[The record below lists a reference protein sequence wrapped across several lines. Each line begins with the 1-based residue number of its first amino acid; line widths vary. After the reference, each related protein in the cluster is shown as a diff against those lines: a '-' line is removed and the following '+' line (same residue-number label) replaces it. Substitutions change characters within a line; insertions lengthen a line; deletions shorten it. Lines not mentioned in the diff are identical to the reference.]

1 MSGIMDDMLVRYGV
15 EKVPAI
21 LDRIK
26 KFGFKYTTYS
36 GITWGLDDVRTPP
49 GKDAII
55 LKAKAGSDKIDEQF
69 NEGLLAEDERLR
81 KNVEI
86 WQKAK
91 SDVEKLVPDSL
102 EMNVLDM
109 VKSGARGS
117 IGHITQMVGMKGL
130 IINTAGETI
139 EFPIISGMKD
149 GLTPIEYFITTHGA
163 RKGLTDTALNTA
175 RAGYLTR
182 RLFDVAQDV
191 MITEDDCGTKDSIV
205 IKKESAS
212 GIEVSIAKNIRGRIL
227 AEDVKGTDGKVMFK
241 KGHLLSKQEATAIEN
256 AGVTEIHVRS
266 PLACKTL
273 NGVCKQCYGIDLGK
287 NHLIDLGEAVGTV
300 AAQAIG
306 EPGTQLTMRTFHA
319 GGTASVGGDIT
330 AGLPRVEE
338 VFEKR
343 RPKNPAVVANVSGTV
358 SSVKDMGKEKVISVI
373 PDLEDKGKTKKGAA
387 EIEYSFSSRRMALV
401 KMGDKIVKGQFLT
414 DGSADIDEVFEFAGR
429 ERAMD
434 YIIREIGKIY
444 ELQGETVSRKHIE
457 IIVKQMFSRR
467 QITDAGDSRF
477 SMDDVVAINDLNVE
491 NEKVKDAGKAPAV
504 GENVVMGI
512 TEVSLSRQS
521 FLSAA
526 SFQHTTRI
534 FISAA
539 IRGTEDKLQGL
550 KENVI
555 IGRIIPAGTGYE
567 GSPKKAMIDAV
578 TAGLKDNT
586 QYE

>member
-1 MSGIMDDMLVRYGV
+1 
-15 EKVPAI
+15 
-21 LDRIK
+21 
-26 KFGFKYTTYS
+26 
-36 GITWGLDDVRTPP
+36 
-49 GKDAII
+49 
-55 LKAKAGSDKIDEQF
+55 
-69 NEGLLAEDERLR
+69 
-81 KNVEI
+81 
-86 WQKAK
+86 
-91 SDVEKLVPDSL
+91 
-102 EMNVLDM
+102 
-109 VKSGARGS
+109 
-117 IGHITQMVGMKGL
+117 MVGMKGL
-130 IINTAGETI
+130 ITSTSGETI

-205 IKKESAS
+205 IKKENAS
-212 GIEVSIAKNIRGRIL
+212 GIEVSITKNIRGRVL
-227 AEDVKGTDGKVMFK
+227 ADEVKGADGKVLFK
-241 KGHLLSKQEATAIEN
+241 KGHLLTKQDAASIEA
-256 AGVTEIHVRS
+256 AGATEVKVRS

-273 NGVCKQCYGIDLGK
+273 HGVCKACYGIDLGK
-287 NHLIDLGEAVGTV
+287 NHLIDTGEAVGTV

-343 RPKNPAVVANVSGTV
+343 RPKNPAVIATVSGVV
-358 SSVKDMGKEKVISVI
+358 SSVKDMGKEKVITVV
-373 PDLEDKGKTKKGAA
+373 PDLEDKGKMKKGAV

-401 KMGDKIVKGQFLT
+401 KMGDKITKGQFIT
-414 DGSADIDEVFEFAGR
+414 DGSADIDEVFEYGGK
-429 ERAMD
+429 EKAME

-467 QITDAGDSRF
+467 RITDAGDTRF
-477 SMDDVVAINDLNVE
+477 SIDDVVDVYDLNVE
-491 NEKVKDAGKAPAV
+491 NIKIKEEGKAPAV
-504 GENVVMGI
+504 GESVVMGI

-539 IRGTEDKLQGL
+539 IRGTEDKLTGL

-555 IGRIIPAGTGYE
+555 IGRLIPAGSGYA

-578 TAGLKDNT
+578 TNKGAA
-586 QYE
+586 EVVAAE